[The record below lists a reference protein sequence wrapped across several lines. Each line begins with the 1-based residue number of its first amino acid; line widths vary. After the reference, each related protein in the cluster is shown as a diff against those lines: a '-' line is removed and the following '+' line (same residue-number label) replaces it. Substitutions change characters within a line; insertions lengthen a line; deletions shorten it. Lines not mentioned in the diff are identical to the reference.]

1 MKRAVSNLFLFLT
14 LSLYSYEIKNEIFMP
29 TRYYVGDSVDFKVLL
44 ILNNGEEFFP
54 VDFKD
59 INIKDEFV
67 EVNSISFNNTT
78 NEIIV
83 NFVSFYIGS
92 SSLPSIYIGDVISN
106 GKKNKVILKNI
117 KINTD
122 KLVSNN
128 SDFKIKNIEGVLFI
142 PGTSTYLFL
151 FIFVLFLI
159 PYLVIKL
166 LKLLNRLLIYL
177 IVKHGLKK
185 PYKVLQR
192 QFVILSKYVRDGG
205 DQSAFYNLINS
216 SLRVYLSKKT
226 GFDFNAITTTEISI
240 ILQDLKVPYEIRSI
254 FINTLRLSDF
264 SKFSGVDLVFDSL
277 SFVLE
282 DLRTAASNFEEFNR
296 GANVNI

>member
-1 MKRAVSNLFLFLT
+1 
-14 LSLYSYEIKNEIFMP
+14 MP
-29 TRYYVGDSVDFKVLL
+29 TRYYVGDSVDFKVSL
-44 ILNNGEEFFP
+44 ILNDGEEFFP
-54 VDFKD
+54 VDFKE
-59 INIKDEFV
+59 IKDEFV
-67 EVNSISFNNTT
+67 EVNSISFNNVT

-92 SSLPSIYIGDVISN
+92 SSLPPIYIGDVISN
-106 GKKNKVILKNI
+106 GKKNKVVLENI

-151 FIFVLFLI
+151 FILVLFTI
-159 PYLVIKL
+159 PYLIMKL

-177 IVKHGLKK
+177 IIKHGLRK

-192 QFVILSKYVRDGG
+192 QFIILSKYAKEGR

-240 ILQDLKVPYEIRSI
+240 ILQDLKVPYEIRST

-264 SKFSGVDLVFDSL
+264 SKFSGVDLAFDSL
-277 SFVLE
+277 PFVLE
-282 DLRTAASNFEEFNR
+282 DLKIAASNFEEFNR

>member
-1 MKRAVSNLFLFLT
+1 
-14 LSLYSYEIKNEIFMP
+14 MP

-44 ILNNGEEFFP
+44 ILNDDEEFFP
-54 VDFKD
+54 ADFKE
-59 INIKDEFV
+59 IKDEFV
-67 EVNSISFNNTT
+67 EVNSISFNDVT

-92 SSLPSIYIGDVISN
+92 SSLPSIYIGDVINN
-106 GKKNKVILKNI
+106 GKKSKVFLENI

-142 PGTSTYLFL
+142 PGTSAYLFL
-151 FIFVLFLI
+151 FILALFLI
-159 PYLVIKL
+159 PYLILKL

-192 QFVILSKYVRDGG
+192 QFVILSKYAREGG

-240 ILQDLKVPYEIRSI
+240 ILQDLKVPYEIRST

-264 SKFSGVDLVFDSL
+264 SKFSGVDLVFESL

-282 DLRTAASNFEEFNR
+282 DLRTAASNFEDFNR

>member
-1 MKRAVSNLFLFLT
+1 MKKIISNLFLFF
-14 LSLYSYEIKNEIFMP
+14 SLFLHSYEIKNEIFMP
-29 TRYYVGDSVDFKVLL
+29 TRYYVGDSVDFKVSL
-44 ILNNGEEFFP
+44 ILNDDEEFFP
-54 VDFKD
+54 VDFKEV
-59 INIKDEFV
+59 KDEFV
-67 EVNSISFNNTT
+67 EVNSISYNSVT

-92 SSLPSIYIGDVISN
+92 SSLPSIYIGDVINKN
-106 GKKNKVILKNI
+106 GKKNKVVLKNI

-128 SDFKIKNIEGVLFI
+128 SDFKIKNIEGVLFV

-151 FIFVLFLI
+151 FILVLFLI
-159 PYLVIKL
+159 PYLFIKL
-166 LKLLNRLLIYL
+166 LKFLNRLLIYL
-177 IVKHGLKK
+177 IVKHGLRK
-185 PYKVLQR
+185 PYKILQK
-192 QFVILSKYVRDGG
+192 QFVILSKYARQGG

-226 GFDFNAITTTEISI
+226 GLDFNAITTTEISV
-240 ILQDLKVPYEIRSI
+240 ILQDLKVPYEIRSA

-264 SKFSGVDLVFDSL
+264 SKFSGVDLLFDSL
-277 SFVLE
+277 PFVLE

-296 GANVNI
+296 GANANI